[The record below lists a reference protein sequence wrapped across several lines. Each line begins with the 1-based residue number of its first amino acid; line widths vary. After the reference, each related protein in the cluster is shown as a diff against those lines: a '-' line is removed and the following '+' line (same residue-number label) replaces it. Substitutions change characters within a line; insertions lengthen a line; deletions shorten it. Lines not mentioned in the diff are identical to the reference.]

1 MSVYGE
7 QWGTGSLSAVGMA
20 QGKVHCKDYDYQN
33 ARSRA
38 EVSKLLLKDLTEYED
53 FIFASVKGN
62 YGDEAVSR
70 FTHAVLVSVPK
81 EERMK
86 RVRDRNYQKF
96 GNRMLQGGDLFEKEN
111 RFFEMVEK
119 RPEQD
124 VENWLQSVRLS
135 VIRVDGT
142 QTVGENIKIISARLA
157 IEAERRLYYNQDIHY

>member
-1 MSVYGE
+1 MGRELANALKYRFMDVEDYYFSKE
-7 QWGTGSLSAVGMA
+7 N
-20 QGKVHCKDYDYQN
+20 KDYDYQN
-33 ARSRA
+33 ACSRD

-62 YGDEAVSR
+62 YGDEVVSR

-86 RVRDRNYQKF
+86 RVRDRSYQKF

-142 QTVGENIKIISARLA
+142 QTVGENIRIISARLA
-157 IEAERRLYYNQDIHY
+157 TEAERRLYYNQDIHY